1 MIKSKSILINLF
13 LNETLTNLIAVIL
26 ITQEECE
33 MPHIKKKKPLN
44 NGEKSCILLKC
55 NIR

>member
-44 NGEKSCILLKC
+44 ISEIVKYFYL
-55 NIR
+55 